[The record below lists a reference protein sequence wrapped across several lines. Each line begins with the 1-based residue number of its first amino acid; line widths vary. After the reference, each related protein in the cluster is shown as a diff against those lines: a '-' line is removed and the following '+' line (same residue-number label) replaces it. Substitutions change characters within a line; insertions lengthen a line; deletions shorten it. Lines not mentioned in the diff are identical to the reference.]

1 MVFLVENICH
11 LKRGEEI
18 PEKCTLLGSQLE
30 DLCLAF
36 IQYLAVKFDFFQTQI
51 YPREKKNSTTAR

>member
-30 DLCLAF
+30 DLCLSF
-36 IQYLAVKFDFFQTQI
+36 IQYLAVKFDFFKPKFI
-51 YPREKKNSTTAR
+51 LEKKE